1 MLRIKSGTGAAR
13 VWGLQ
18 PAMILAAMVCDS
30 VMGKRGKDAVIT
42 CGIDG
47 KHMAGSKH
55 YVGLAFDMRTSE
67 LTPTEVAVVRNEIK
81 SALGDDYD
89 IVIEGNHLHVE
100 VDPKQPYTSV
110 A

>member
-1 MLRIKSGTGAAR
+1 MLRIKSGPGAAR

-18 PAMILAAMVCDS
+18 PAMILAAMVCDA

-55 YVGLAFDMRTSE
+55 YVGLAFDMRTAELAASE
-67 LTPTEVAVVRNEIK
+67 RELVKQEIK
-81 SALGDDYD
+81 SALGGDYD
-89 IVIEGNHLHVE
+89 VVLEGDHLHLE
-100 VDPKQPYTSV
+100 CDPKLPYAAS
-110 A
+110 